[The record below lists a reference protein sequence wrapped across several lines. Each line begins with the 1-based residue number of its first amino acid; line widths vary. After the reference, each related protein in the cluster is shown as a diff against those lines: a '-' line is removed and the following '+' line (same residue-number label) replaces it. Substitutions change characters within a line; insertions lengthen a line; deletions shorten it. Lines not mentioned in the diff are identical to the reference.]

1 MNKAKPVSEEER
13 ERLILQEMC
22 VAGVDRATAE
32 FMTAQELGDIEGD
45 LVFIDEEKEE
55 RSK

>member
-1 MNKAKPVSEEER
+1 MKKR
-13 ERLILQEMC
+13 ERLILQEMR
-22 VAGVDRATAE
+22 VAGVYRATAE

-55 RSK
+55 RNKYNRHYF